1 MAEEGELKDYELI
14 TEEGKKKTSSKGYTG
29 RALANY
35 PNGETYE
42 GEYAEG
48 NRSGTGVY
56 RYKTGEKY
64 EGEWIKNR
72 KHGIGK
78 MTYFKE
84 GASLGDYNGYWENGR
99 RHGEGV
105 FRYPNGDVYS
115 GWWKHGQKEGTGTYT
130 FKKTGHK
137 LFGDWEA
144 GKIVK
149 GKWIYPE
156 GLQFSGDFA
165 NNKPNGLGE
174 WLFKNGNKAGGSYVQ
189 TKKEWTDDEVQALKD
204 AGKIAED
211 AEPPAVYDI
220 AWVPSSNIS
229 ESAELVNKVPE

>member
-1 MAEEGELKDYELI
+1 MCIGEGCVNTGQLGLVHAECNSRVVEDVVHATHRSAQAWRQIEQKD
-14 TEEGKKKTSSKGYTG
+14 
-29 RALANY
+29 
-35 PNGETYE
+35 
-42 GEYAEG
+42 
-48 NRSGTGVY
+48 
-56 RYKTGEKY
+56 
-64 EGEWIKNR
+64 
-72 KHGIGK
+72 
-78 MTYFKE
+78 
-84 GASLGDYNGYWENGR
+84 GR